1 MSIKFLAM
9 CIALIG
15 AFFLVFSAELNEVKN
30 WKPIGAIP
38 FRATQNEEDHTICFE
53 FENSSG
59 EYKDIYPGISF
70 PQGELADAVA
80 IRFDMKV
87 VAQDGWVGGS
97 GRIITPKQEKHSG
110 SFSYQPPQDG
120 KWRTIT
126 VKMEGVNFDPAKITS
141 IQISVGGKCRKL
153 SCYLKNIQILDK
165 NGKAKEF

>member
-1 MSIKFLAM
+1 MVS
-9 CIALIG
+9 
-15 AFFLVFSAELNEVKN
+15 
-30 WKPIGAIP
+30 